1 MASLE
6 QQFEAATSAR
16 EIPGVVLLAS
26 NADGTFKYEKAIG
39 QATPNSQIELD
50 STFIMASCT
59 KLVTSIAGLRCVEQG
74 QIGLDD
80 DLSPI
85 LTEFKGIQI
94 LEGFQTGT
102 DGKDIPILKPA
113 QNKITLRHLLSH
125 TAGIGYDS
133 WAPELV
139 RFRASQGIDSV
150 HTRNTDMLKTIT
162 LPLLFEPGTSW
173 TYGYSLEWVSVLV
186 TRLNNGQSLEDYAQ
200 THIFNPL
207 NINDI
212 TFHRDRKSHVQKKL
226 VKMTFRSGLDNPKP
240 ILAFPSKGN
249 GKVEWTD
256 ENLYIIEQ
264 KDCFGGHGLA
274 GSASS
279 YLKILLSLLRDDEI
293 LLKKSTTAEMFKS
306 QISENA
312 VKNMCAGFVAAD
324 FFQGKFS
331 SQPPGRKLN
340 HGLGGLLIE
349 EDVEGGKKKGTLT
362 WSGMPNLLWSIDRES
377 GLACFYASNVLPFG
391 DPKSHEMQQ
400 LFERQ
405 MYKRFGEFQKTLN

>member
-1 MASLE
+1 MATLE

-39 QATPNSQIELD
+39 PATPNSQIELD
-50 STFIMASCT
+50 STFVLASCT

-80 DLSPI
+80 DLSPV
-85 LTEFKGIQI
+85 LTEFKDIQI
-94 LEGFQTGT
+94 IEGFETGA
-102 DGKDIPILKPA
+102 DGKEIPILKPA
-113 QNKITLRHLLSH
+113 KNKITLRHLLSH
-125 TAGIGYDS
+125 TSGVGYDS
-133 WAPELV
+133 VAPELV
-139 RFRASQGIDSV
+139 RFRASQGINSV
-150 HTRNTDMLKTIT
+150 HTHNTDMLKTIT

-173 TYGYSLEWVSVLV
+173 AYGYSLEWVSLLV

-212 TFHRDRKSHVQKKL
+212 TFHRDRNPHVQEKL
-226 VKMTFRSGLDNPKP
+226 VKMTLRSGLDNSTSV
-240 ILAFPSKGN
+240 FPLPGKGN
-249 GKVEWTD
+249 GKIEWTD
-256 ENLYIIEQ
+256 ELLCIIEQ
-264 KDCFGGHGLA
+264 RDCFGGHGLA

-279 YLKILLSLLRDDEI
+279 YLKILTSLLRDDEI
-293 LLKKSTTAEMFKS
+293 LLKKSTTAEMFKP

-312 VKNMCAGFVAAD
+312 VKNMCDNFVAAD
-324 FFQGKFS
+324 FLQGTFS

-349 EDVEGGKKKGTLT
+349 EDVEGSKKKGTLT
-362 WSGMPNLLWSIDRES
+362 WSGMPNLLWSIDKQT
-377 GLACFYASNVLPFG
+377 GLACLYASNILPFG

-400 LFERQ
+400 LFEKE
-405 MYKRFGEFQKTLN
+405 MYKRFGEFQKTLK

>member
-6 QQFEAATSAR
+6 QKFDAATSAG

-39 QATPNSQIELD
+39 PATPNSQIELD

-80 DLSPI
+80 DLSSI
-85 LTEFKGIQI
+85 LTEFRGIQI
-94 LEGFQTGT
+94 LEGFETGT
-102 DGKDIPILKPA
+102 DGKEIPILKPA
-113 QNKITLRHLLSH
+113 KNKITLRHLLTH
-125 TAGIGYDS
+125 TSGVGYDS
-133 WAPELV
+133 YTPELV

-150 HTRNTDMLKTIT
+150 HTHKTDMLKDIT

-186 TRLNNGQSLEDYAQ
+186 TRLNSGQSLEDYAQ

-212 TFHRDRKSHVQKKL
+212 TFHRDRKPHVQEKL

-240 ILAFPSKGN
+240 FLAFPGKGN

-256 ENLYIIEQ
+256 ENVYIIEQ
-264 KDCFGGHGLA
+264 KDCFGGQGLA

-279 YLKILLSLLRDDEI
+279 YLKILTSLLRDDEI
-293 LLKKSTTAEMFKS
+293 LLKKSTTTEMFKP
-306 QISENA
+306 QISEEA
-312 VKNMCAGFVAAD
+312 VENLRASFVCAD
-324 FFQGKFS
+324 FFQGMFS

-340 HGLGGLLIE
+340 FGLGGLLIE
-349 EDVEGGKKKGTLT
+349 EDIEGGKKKGTLT
-362 WSGMPNLLWSIDRES
+362 WSGMPNLLWSIDKES

-400 LFERQ
+400 LFEKE
-405 MYKRFGEFQKTLN
+405 MYKRFGEFQKTLK

>member
-26 NADGTFKYEKAIG
+26 NVDGTFKYERAIG
-39 QATPNSQIELD
+39 PATPNSQIELD
-50 STFIMASCT
+50 STFVMASCT
-59 KLVTSIAGLRCVEQG
+59 KLIASIAGLRCVEQG

-85 LTEFKGIQI
+85 LTEFKDIQI
-94 LEGFQTGT
+94 LEGFETGA
-102 DGKDIPILKPA
+102 DGREIPILKPA
-113 QNKITLRHLLSH
+113 KNKVTLRQLLTH
-125 TAGIGYDS
+125 TSGFGYDS
-133 WAPELV
+133 YTPELV

-150 HTRNTDMLKTIT
+150 HTHRTEMLKAIT
-162 LPLLFEPGTSW
+162 LPLVFEPGTSW

-186 TRLNNGQSLEDYAQ
+186 TRLNNGQSLEDYVQ

-212 TFHRDRKSHVQKKL
+212 TFHRDRNPHVQEKL
-226 VKMTFRSGLDNPKP
+226 VKMTVRSGLDNPKP
-240 ILAFPSKGN
+240 ALAFPSEGN
-249 GKVEWTD
+249 GKVDWTD
-256 ENLYIIEQ
+256 ELVYIIEQ
-264 KDCFGGHGLA
+264 KDCFGGQGLA

-279 YLKILLSLLRDDEI
+279 YLKILTSLLRDDEL
-293 LLKKSTTAEMFKS
+293 LLKKSTTAEMFKP
-306 QISENA
+306 QLSEKV
-312 VKNMCAGFVAAD
+312 VKDLSTSFVSAD
-324 FFQGKFS
+324 YWQGKFS
-331 SQPPGRKLN
+331 SQTSGRKLN

-349 EDVEGGKKKGTLT
+349 EDIEGSRKKDTLT
-362 WSGMPNLLWSIDRES
+362 WSGLPNLLWSIDKET
-377 GLACFYASNVLPFG
+377 GLVCFYASNVLPFG

-400 LFERQ
+400 LFEKE

>member
-6 QQFEAATSAR
+6 QKFEAATSAG

-26 NADGTFKYEKAIG
+26 NVDGTFKYEKAIG
-39 QATPNSQIELD
+39 PATPNSQIELD

-80 DLSPI
+80 DLSSI
-85 LTEFKGIQI
+85 LTEFRGIQI
-94 LEGFQTGT
+94 LEGFETGT
-102 DGKDIPILKPA
+102 DGKEIPILKPA
-113 QNKITLRHLLSH
+113 KNKITLRHLLTH
-125 TAGIGYDS
+125 TSGVGYDS
-133 WAPELV
+133 YTPELV

-150 HTRNTDMLKTIT
+150 HTHKTDMLKDIT

-200 THIFNPL
+200 THIFTPL

-212 TFHRDRKSHVQKKL
+212 TFHRDRKPHVQEKL
-226 VKMTFRSGLDNPKP
+226 VKMTFRT
-240 ILAFPSKGN
+240 FPGKGN

-264 KDCFGGHGLA
+264 KDCFGGQGLA

-279 YLKILLSLLRDDEI
+279 YLKILTSLLRDDEI
-293 LLKKSTTAEMFKS
+293 LLKKSTTTEMFKP
-306 QISENA
+306 QISEEA
-312 VKNMCAGFVAAD
+312 VENLRASFVCAD
-324 FFQGKFS
+324 FFQGMFS

-340 HGLGGLLIE
+340 FGLGGLLIE
-349 EDVEGGKKKGTLT
+349 EDVDGSNKKGTLT
-362 WSGMPNLLWSIDRES
+362 WSGMPNLLWSIDKES

-400 LFERQ
+400 LFEKE
-405 MYKRFGEFQKTLN
+405 MYKRLGEFQKTLK